1 MADYQQ
7 FKDMMSE
14 LETFIEKCE
23 TKEIESEIHIVIDDT
38 NVDEFRAIIEN
49 LITVAVS
56 EDNYVDDILEYL
68 NELDKKITD
77 RNMIAKFIPLFA
89 ATHCL
94 ALAKEK
100 PEPTSEVAN
109 GDWVFILNAIE
120 TRAPLESHIGK
131 VVSIVQPTEE
141 EPVTKIN
148 IKTPLSGEIDEWED
162 GLFVV
167 IPGMEA
173 MIKKY
178 QEKYTKT
185 F

>member
-1 MADYQQ
+1 MADYQE
-7 FKDMMSE
+7 FKDMMGE

-56 EDNYVDDILEYL
+56 EDNYVDEILAYL
-68 NELDKKITD
+68 NELDQKITD

-94 ALAKEK
+94 ARATEK
-100 PEPTSEVAN
+100 PEPTTEVVLN
-109 GDWVFILNAIE
+109 DWVFILNAIE
-120 TRAPLESHIGK
+120 SRAPLESHIGK
-131 VVSIVQPTEE
+131 VVAIIPPSEE
-141 EPVTKIN
+141 KPEVTIK
-148 IKTPLSGEIDEWED
+148 IKTPLSNDIDEWED
-162 GLFVV
+162 GVFVV

>member
-1 MADYQQ
+1 MADYQE
-7 FKDMMSE
+7 FKDMMNE

-23 TKEIESEIHIVIDDT
+23 TKEIESEVHIVIDDT

-100 PEPTSEVAN
+100 PEATSEVVN

-131 VVSIVQPTEE
+131 VVAIEPPTEE
-141 EPVTKIN
+141 NGLLVVK
-148 IKTPLSGEIDEWED
+148 IKTPLSNDVDEWEE